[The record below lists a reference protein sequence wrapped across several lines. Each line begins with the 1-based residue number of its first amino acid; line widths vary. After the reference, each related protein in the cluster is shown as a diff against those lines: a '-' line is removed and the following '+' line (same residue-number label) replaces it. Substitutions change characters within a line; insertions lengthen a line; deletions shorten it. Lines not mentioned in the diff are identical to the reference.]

1 MLPWGRAT
9 LPRSF
14 LRPRMVHLHGLATAG
29 AMLTCVAVVLNLG
42 PFAKSPKIDS
52 LPDQAAR
59 EPARSIA
66 QQSVATTAAPSVEI
80 QPTAQPDRVE
90 TVMVASDVS
99 EPVKPSIESPSIVD
113 VAYSET
119 QPAAPQQAVETVEAA
134 PQQQELAA
142 ATPVP
147 HPPADHADPES
158 VKKAAIVGVW
168 TPDEGTCSARTLRA
182 GVLPAVISAEGAWA
196 GETFCAFKDKKET
209 ETGLR
214 VVAKCSNPRE
224 RWTANVHLTV
234 NDNRLTWTSKRGTQT
249 YTRCAPDVLMAAAR

>member
-1 MLPWGRAT
+1 
-9 LPRSF
+9 
-14 LRPRMVHLHGLATAG
+14 
-29 AMLTCVAVVLNLG
+29 MLTCVAVVLNLG
-42 PFAKSPKIDS
+42 PFAKTPKIDS
-52 LPDQAAR
+52 LLDQATR
-59 EPARSIA
+59 ESAPSLT
-66 QQSVATTAAPSVEI
+66 QQSVATTAAPSSEI
-80 QPTAQPDRVE
+80 HPSAQPDRIE
-90 TVMVASDVS
+90 TAAVASDAS
-99 EPVKPSIESPSIVD
+99 EPIRPSIEPPSVVE

-119 QPAAPQQAVETVEAA
+119 QPAAPQQAVDTVEGA
-134 PQQQELAA
+134 PPQQELAA

-147 HPPADHADPES
+147 HPPADHAGPEA

-168 TPDEGTCSARTLRA
+168 APDEGTCSARKLRA

-209 ETGLR
+209 QTGLR

-249 YTRCAPDVLMAAAR
+249 YRRVAPDVLMAAAR

>member
-1 MLPWGRAT
+1 MLPWGKAT

-29 AMLTCVAVVLNLG
+29 AMLTCIAVVLNLG
-42 PFAKSPKIDS
+42 PFAKLPKIDS

-59 EPARSIA
+59 ESGWSIT
-66 QQSVATTAAPSVEI
+66 QQSVATTAVPSVEI

-99 EPVKPSIESPSIVD
+99 EPIKPSMESPSVVE

-119 QPAAPQQAVETVEAA
+119 QPAAPQQAVETVQAA
-134 PQQQELAA
+134 PRSRSSRQPLQSRN
-142 ATPVP
+142 PS
-147 HPPADHADPES
+147 ADHADPES